1 MLIGKYEKNSLSQLI
16 LRQHPHQLVPGLS
29 DTLPEKRNIKQ
40 VRPQSRRVSPVVA
53 VHDEDETL
61 GVLEIMSPQRPDLV
75 LAADVPHGEADVLV
89 LDGLHV
95 EALKTNIMYWSLDTY
110 FPFSENLAE
119 NYNRAYRWLESS

>member
-53 VHDEDETL
+53 VHDEDESL
-61 GVLEIMSPQRPDLV
+61 GVLEVVSPEGSDLV
-75 LAADVPHGEADVLV
+75 LATHVPDCEADVFVFYCLHIESYRERERQSEGEEKTTFPGN
-89 LDGLHV
+89 LTDGWNGGH
-95 EALKTNIMYWSLDTY
+95 D
-110 FPFSENLAE
+110 FSQF
-119 NYNRAYRWLESS
+119 